1 MIKEKNKFK
10 LFAVSAIAAVVI
22 VASQNV
28 LAHTRLKTS
37 TIDENNAN
45 HGSDYNDVV
54 IAHGCKNE
62 TDGSATIDTIG
73 SVTVFP
79 DGKDSIITTKPAGSD
94 STVAATPYEGGLTDF
109 VTNWVSPVTLIQNN
123 SVFTERGYIKDSLGN
138 KLGFWVGGGNGLT
151 AGFRGLIP
159 FTTTGVVINP
169 ESCAKSVTFVVSIA
183 DICEI
188 TDKSGFRDSTVLL
201 WTPAVGSDF
210 DGVGLDGYD
219 SPATLKVNRTVT
231 ALPASCGEGLDVTV
245 KPSAAQLNRDMKV
258 VVDGVQVWPK

>member
-1 MIKEKNKFK
+1 MIKEKNRFK
-10 LFAVSAIAAVVI
+10 LFAVSAVAVLV
-22 VASQNV
+22 VTVSQTGF
-28 LAHTRLKTS
+28 AHTRLKTS

-45 HGSDYNDVV
+45 HGSDYNYVV
-54 IAHGCKNE
+54 IGHGCKNE
-62 TDGSATIDTIG
+62 TDGGATIDTIG

-79 DGKDSIITTKPAGSD
+79 DGKDSIITTKSAGSD
-94 STVAATPYEGGLTDF
+94 STVAGTPHEGGLTDF
-109 VTNWVSPVTLIQNN
+109 VANWGSPVTLIQD
-123 SVFTERGYIKDSLGN
+123 SSIFAERGYIKDSLGN
-138 KLGFWVGGGNGLT
+138 KLGFWVGGGNALT

-159 FTTTGVVINP
+159 FTTAGVVINP

-188 TDKSGFRDSTVLL
+188 TDKGGFRDSTVML

-210 DGVGLDGYD
+210 DGVGLNGYD
-219 SPATLKVNRTVT
+219 SPATLKVNRTV
-231 ALPASCGEGLDVTV
+231 ASLPASCDEGLDVTV